1 MNGIYNL
8 ILNNDTFNNIIYNL
22 IDNKS
27 IVIIKKNDNLNYL
40 IEYLNDFILNK
51 FNDITLREIFHDI
64 ENNNKCHAVN
74 KQKLTVLKRKIT
86 NGLEDI
92 ISIFFAF
99 NNKGENGYSLNDL
112 YSITSKSMEFKDD
125 CFEYYPI
132 LCKCPS
138 IIENEKFIINDKVE
152 LLINNKYV
160 EAFIKYKKFSNNKKF
175 SIIKDNVEMKYI
187 NYVINKLSSVLN
199 NKFAFMPPIY
209 INEYTSDFESE
220 EIYYKK
226 YDSDELRDIVRNINY
241 KHNNKIIENI
251 ELIRWYDI
259 FNLKRY
265 RNITNN
271 NNKSYTMYK
280 EKENIIYNQYI
291 ENIENLQLFSKSF
304 SFLNKVYK
312 EEVLEE
318 INNKIINEEE
328 LYNYIYSIKETLTRY
343 KEFLILKGTIE
354 SLDKTAFEL
363 IDYIYENIE
372 KKGKIRNV
380 LEFIPKYYLY
390 KEIENLE
397 NEKIE
402 AIEKYNNIP
411 DKLIKLNKALKMYC
425 EMLIDVAK
433 KVCNESFINS
443 IKNKKIKY
451 DEMDISK
458 LNDERY
464 NPENIEYL
472 LKLFPI
478 VVLSYDNY
486 KIYKDE
492 IEKRFNLIVHQS
504 ELENKEVNTCKD
516 NNLLSIDRLDKEILK
531 MLKTIGYNITVNE
544 DDGSIIYIKS
554 NRRDYKDK
562 VIYINNKEIFG
573 YEDFNKILELIDS
586 FREVVFIW
594 YRNWWMN
601 KSDEVQRIQKV
612 LNKR

>member
-1 MNGIYNL
+1 M
-8 ILNNDTFNNIIYNL
+8 
-22 IDNKS
+22 
-27 IVIIKKNDNLNYL
+27 
-40 IEYLNDFILNK
+40 
-51 FNDITLREIFHDI
+51 
-64 ENNNKCHAVN
+64 
-74 KQKLTVLKRKIT
+74 
-86 NGLEDI
+86 
-92 ISIFFAF
+92 
-99 NNKGENGYSLNDL
+99 
-112 YSITSKSMEFKDD
+112 
-125 CFEYYPI
+125 
-132 LCKCPS
+132 
-138 IIENEKFIINDKVE
+138 
-152 LLINNKYV
+152 
-160 EAFIKYKKFSNNKKF
+160 
-175 SIIKDNVEMKYI
+175 
-187 NYVINKLSSVLN
+187 
-199 NKFAFMPPIY
+199 
-209 INEYTSDFESE
+209 
-220 EIYYKK
+220 
-226 YDSDELRDIVRNINY
+226 
-241 KHNNKIIENI
+241 
-251 ELIRWYDI
+251 
-259 FNLKRY
+259 
-265 RNITNN
+265 
-271 NNKSYTMYK
+271 
-280 EKENIIYNQYI
+280 
-291 ENIENLQLFSKSF
+291 
-304 SFLNKVYK
+304 
-312 EEVLEE
+312 
-318 INNKIINEEE
+318 
-328 LYNYIYSIKETLTRY
+328 
-343 KEFLILKGTIE
+343 
-354 SLDKTAFEL
+354 DKTAFEL

-486 KIYKDE
+486 EIYKDE

-504 ELENKEVNTCKD
+504 ELENKEVNTGKD